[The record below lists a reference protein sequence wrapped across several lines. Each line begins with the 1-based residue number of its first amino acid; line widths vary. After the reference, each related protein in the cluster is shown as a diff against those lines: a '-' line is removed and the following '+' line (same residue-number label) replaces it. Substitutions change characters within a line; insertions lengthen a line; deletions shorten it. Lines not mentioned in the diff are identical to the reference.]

1 MELQPSKE
9 SRIAP
14 RCIESAMSPTTQ
26 LHAPIRIRLC
36 LPSELWNQLLA
47 AALSATPGLQVV
59 PGTGG
64 VPASAEVLLTAV
76 PQDYSGWTRLGQWC
90 QRAGARVLVLG
101 ENRPA
106 LAARALRAGACGY
119 LDWESPLPLLV
130 KAIRSV
136 HAGELWADRK
146 VALTVMH
153 PAGGGTA
160 NKLTPR
166 ELSVLEALTQGK
178 RNKEIAAQLAIS
190 ETTVKSHL
198 NRAFQKL
205 HVSDRLEAA
214 LYVARYGLE

>member
-1 MELQPSKE
+1 MSLTLQ
-9 SRIAP
+9 
-14 RCIESAMSPTTQ
+14 SP
-26 LHAPIRIRLC
+26 APIRIRLC

-47 AALSATPGLQVV
+47 AALSATPGLQVA
-59 PGTGG
+59 PSTGG
-64 VPASAEVLLTAV
+64 VPAPSEVLLTAV
-76 PQDYSGWTRLGQWC
+76 PHDYSGWTRLGQWC

-119 LDWESPLPLLV
+119 LDWESPLPVLV
-130 KAIRSV
+130 KAIRGV

-153 PAGGGTA
+153 PAGGA
-160 NKLTPR
+160 AHKLTPR
-166 ELSVLEALTQGK
+166 ELRVLEALTQGK

-214 LYVARYGLE
+214 LYVTRYGLE

>member
-1 MELQPSKE
+1 
-9 SRIAP
+9 
-14 RCIESAMSPTTQ
+14 MSQITTRP
-26 LHAPIRIRLC
+26 LTPIHVSLC

-47 AALSATPGLQVV
+47 AALSATPGLLVV
-59 PGTGG
+59 PGAGG
-64 VPASAEVLLTAV
+64 APAQAEILLTAV
-76 PQDYSGWTRLGQWC
+76 PHDYSGWTRLGQWC
-90 QRAGARVLVLG
+90 QRAGVRVLVLG

-119 LDWESPLPLLV
+119 LDWESPLPVLV
-130 KAIRSV
+130 KAIRGV

-153 PAGGGTA
+153 PAGGATH
-160 NKLTPR
+160 KLTPR
-166 ELSVLEALTQGK
+166 ELCVLEALTQGK
-178 RNKEIAAQLAIS
+178 RNKEIATQLAIS